1 MVSSSSTRC
10 SSRSYISNLERF
22 LQCVTPDVPSRTLHK
37 RCSNDLNSQWLPPV
51 KDTIEYF
58 TLKDLWDCYSEWSA
72 YGAGTPVMR
81 ESGETLMQFYVPYL
95 SAIQIY
101 STKSVAASRGRR
113 EDNVVELECDC
124 WSDDSSDKL
133 SRSLSNNSSE
143 SWDANSFNSSSDQ
156 VGSWPTRDMLGYLY
170 LEYMEKSSPYNRLP
184 LADKVVALNF
194 AIANVFVCSLIDYDC
209 FSHQIIELARS
220 YPALMTLK
228 SVDLSPASWMA
239 VSWYPIYAI
248 PSQKDKALTTCF
260 LTYHTLSSSFQDCD
274 NICAEINIENDVCFP
289 TGWGM
294 VVGEKSKRKNSG
306 SISVSPFGLA
316 TYRMQ
321 GDIWLTPSSHVNEK
335 VTCLYNAANS
345 WLKQLNVFHPDFN
358 FFACRSSL

>member
-1 MVSSSSTRC
+1 MISSSSTRC

-22 LQCVTPDVPSRTLHK
+22 LQCVTPDVPSRTLHR
-37 RCSNDLNSQWLPPV
+37 RCSNDLNNQWLPPV

-113 EDNVVELECDC
+113 EDNEVVELECDC

-184 LADKVVALNF
+184 LADK
-194 AIANVFVCSLIDYDC
+194 
-209 FSHQIIELARS
+209 IIELARS

-248 PSQKDKALTTCF
+248 PTQKDNKALATCF

-306 SISVSPFGLA
+306 CLSVSPFGLA

-321 GDIWLTPSSHVNEK
+321 GDIWLTPSSHVNER

>member
-1 MVSSSSTRC
+1 MISSSSTRC

-22 LQCVTPDVPSRTLHK
+22 LQCVTPDVPSRTLHR
-37 RCSNDLNSQWLPPV
+37 RCSNDLNNQWLPPV

-113 EDNVVELECDC
+113 EDNEVVELECDC

-184 LADKVVALNF
+184 LADK
-194 AIANVFVCSLIDYDC
+194 
-209 FSHQIIELARS
+209 IIELARS

-248 PSQKDKALTTCF
+248 PTQKDNKALATCF
-260 LTYHTLSSSFQDCD
+260 LTYHTLSSSFQ
-274 NICAEINIENDVCFP
+274 
-289 TGWGM
+289 GWGM

-306 SISVSPFGLA
+306 CLSVSPFGLA

-321 GDIWLTPSSHVNEK
+321 GDIWLTPSSHVNER

>member
-1 MVSSSSTRC
+1 MISSSSTRC

-22 LQCVTPDVPSRTLHK
+22 LQCVTPDVPSRTLHR
-37 RCSNDLNSQWLPPV
+37 RCSNDLNNQWLPPV

-113 EDNVVELECDC
+113 EDNEVVELECDC

-184 LADKVVALNF
+184 LADK
-194 AIANVFVCSLIDYDC
+194 
-209 FSHQIIELARS
+209 IIELARS

-248 PSQKDKALTTCF
+248 PTHNKALATCF

-306 SISVSPFGLA
+306 CISVSPFGLA

-321 GDIWLTPSSHVNEK
+321 GDIWLTPSSHVNER

>member
-101 STKSVAASRGRR
+101 STKSVAASRYGKSQGGRR

-184 LADKVVALNF
+184 LADK
-194 AIANVFVCSLIDYDC
+194 
-209 FSHQIIELARS
+209 IIELARS

-260 LTYHTLSSSFQDCD
+260 LTYHTLSSSFQVLFSHEVVFMEVG
-274 NICAEINIENDVCFP
+274 IHIKQVYLSLHVRIA
-289 TGWGM
+289 TG
-294 VVGEKSKRKNSG
+294 
-306 SISVSPFGLA
+306 
-316 TYRMQ
+316 Q
-321 GDIWLTPSSHVNEK
+321 
-335 VTCLYNAANS
+335 
-345 WLKQLNVFHPDFN
+345 
-358 FFACRSSL
+358 

>member
-184 LADKVVALNF
+184 LADK
-194 AIANVFVCSLIDYDC
+194 
-209 FSHQIIELARS
+209 IIELARS

-260 LTYHTLSSSFQDCD
+260 LTYHTLSSSFQ
-274 NICAEINIENDVCFP
+274 
-289 TGWGM
+289 GWGM

>member
-1 MVSSSSTRC
+1 MISSSSKRWCC
-10 SSRSYISNLERF
+10 SGSYISNLERF
-22 LQCVTPDVPSRTLHK
+22 LQCVTPDVPSRTLY
-37 RCSNDLNSQWLPPV
+37 

-58 TLKDLWDCYSEWSA
+58 TLKDLWECYSEWSA
-72 YGAGTPVMR
+72 YGAGIPVMR
-81 ESGETLMQFYVPYL
+81 ETGETLTQFYVPYL

-113 EDNVVELECDC
+113 EDSEVVEFECDS

-143 SWDANSFNSSSDQ
+143 SWDSNSFNSSSDQ
-156 VGSWPTRDMLGYLY
+156 EVSWPTRDMIGYLY
-170 LEYMEKSSPYNRLP
+170 FEYTEKCLPYNRLP
-184 LADKVVALNF
+184 FTDK
-194 AIANVFVCSLIDYDC
+194 IID
-209 FSHQIIELARS
+209 LARS

-248 PSQKDKALTTCF
+248 PSQKDNKALTTCF
-260 LTYHTLSSSFQDCD
+260 LTYHTLSSSFQDCA
-274 NICAEINIENDVCFP
+274 NICDEVDIENDICFP
-289 TGWGM
+289 SGWGT
-294 VVGEKSKRKNSG
+294 VLGEKCKRKKSG
-306 SISVSPFGLA
+306 CVSVSPFGLA

-321 GDIWLTPSSHVNEK
+321 EDIWLTPSSHGNEM
-335 VTCLYNAANS
+335 VTCLYNAAKS

-358 FFACRSSL
+358 FFACRTYF

>member
-22 LQCVTPDVPSRTLHK
+22 LQCVTPDVPSRTLHR
-37 RCSNDLNSQWLPPV
+37 RCSNDLNNQWLPPV

-113 EDNVVELECDC
+113 EDNEVVELECDC

-184 LADKVVALNF
+184 LADK
-194 AIANVFVCSLIDYDC
+194 
-209 FSHQIIELARS
+209 IIELARS

-248 PSQKDKALTTCF
+248 PTQKDNKALATCF

-306 SISVSPFGLA
+306 CISVSPFGLA

-321 GDIWLTPSSHVNEK
+321 GDIWLTPSSHVNER

>member
-101 STKSVAASRGRR
+101 STKSVAASRYGKSQGGRR

-184 LADKVVALNF
+184 LADK
-194 AIANVFVCSLIDYDC
+194 
-209 FSHQIIELARS
+209 IIELARS

-260 LTYHTLSSSFQDCD
+260 LTYHTLSSSFQ
-274 NICAEINIENDVCFP
+274 
-289 TGWGM
+289 GWGM

>member
-184 LADKVVALNF
+184 LADK
-194 AIANVFVCSLIDYDC
+194 
-209 FSHQIIELARS
+209 IIELARS

-260 LTYHTLSSSFQDCD
+260 LTYHTLSSSFQVLFSHEVVFMEVG
-274 NICAEINIENDVCFP
+274 IHIKQVYLSLHVRIA
-289 TGWGM
+289 TG
-294 VVGEKSKRKNSG
+294 
-306 SISVSPFGLA
+306 
-316 TYRMQ
+316 Q
-321 GDIWLTPSSHVNEK
+321 
-335 VTCLYNAANS
+335 
-345 WLKQLNVFHPDFN
+345 
-358 FFACRSSL
+358 